1 MDGLGEGIRLP
12 VWQRESQSESGQQ
25 PNKFL
30 HLPQP
35 QPGFSGTAL
44 KAECLGCERVNS
56 LCLQYSWVQKELIQK
71 ILRI

>member
-1 MDGLGEGIRLP
+1 MEGLGEGIRLP

-44 KAECLGCERVNS
+44 KADVWDVRE
-56 LCLQYSWVQKELIQK
+56 
-71 ILRI
+71 